1 MTQILRELH
10 YGNRLVRCYAKR
22 DNALFS
28 RFLKTL
34 PDDRAKAA
42 IITENAVTSYDAL
55 HAMIAG
61 FASCFRE
68 NGLRK
73 GDRVVIYSGNRPDYI
88 AALYA
93 GFATGIITIPV
104 DARLTPAEVDFI
116 ATDSGAR
123 LVLAAPDLTAAM
135 QTTLCRDRVLALDAV
150 PPSPAGSLELVAIE
164 EEDPAFIVYTS
175 GTTGKPKGAVLTH
188 FGIIHSCL
196 HFWENIGLRQ
206 DDVIGVVTPIT
217 HVTGLIMGVLVALQN
232 GSSMMLME
240 RFKARDFL
248 DLAARCRM
256 NWTVMV
262 PAMYSLCLMVDDF
275 DKFDLSAWRIGNYGG
290 SPMPEPTIKILA
302 QKMPWLQLVN
312 GYGATETSSPAIM
325 IRPGEGVE
333 RAYSI
338 GRPLPCVEIV
348 VVDDKGNEVPRG
360 HAGELWIKGPMLAR
374 EYFGDPEAT
383 SANFIDGYWRTGDV
397 VRMDEDGYVV
407 LMDRIKDVINR
418 GGYKIYSAEVEN
430 VLQGLPGVVEVA
442 VVPKQCAVLG
452 ERVHAVIY
460 STDTG
465 LDLPSL
471 QAFCTAQLADYKIP
485 ESADFRTTPLP
496 KGPSGKI
503 QKKELKLI

>member
-10 YGNRLVRCYAKR
+10 YGNRLVRCYAGR
-22 DNALFS
+22 DSDLFS
-28 RFLKTL
+28 RFLKAL
-34 PDDRAKAA
+34 PEDGSKAA
-42 IITENAVTSYDAL
+42 IITENTLISYDRL
-55 HAMIAG
+55 RAMIAG
-61 FASCFRE
+61 FAGCYRE

-93 GFATGIITIPV
+93 GFATGIVAIPV

-116 ATDSGAR
+116 VGDSGAR
-123 LVLAAPDLTAAM
+123 LVMAAPNLIAAM
-135 QTTLCRDRVLALDAV
+135 QTALCRDRVLALDAV
-150 PPSPAGSLELVAIE
+150 PPSPADSLHPVALN
-164 EEDPAFIVYTS
+164 EDEPALIVYTS

-188 FGIIHSCL
+188 LGIIHSCL
-196 HFWENIGLRQ
+196 HFWDNVGLTQ

-232 GSSMMLME
+232 ASSMMLME

-248 DLAARCRM
+248 DFAARSRM
-256 NWTVMV
+256 SWTVMV
-262 PAMYSLCLMVDDF
+262 PAMYSLCLMVEDF
-275 DKFDLSAWRIGNYGG
+275 HEFDLSAWRIGNYGG
-290 SPMPEPTIKILA
+290 SPMPETVIRTLA

-338 GRPLPCVEIV
+338 GKPLACVEIV
-348 VVDDKGNEVPRG
+348 VVDDKGNEVPQG
-360 HAGELWIKGPMLAR
+360 DAGELWIKGPMLAH
-374 EYFGDPEAT
+374 EYFGNPEAT
-383 SANFIDGYWRTGDV
+383 QANFIDGYWRSGDV
-397 VRMDEDGYVV
+397 VRIDEDGYVV

-430 VLQGLPGVVEVA
+430 VLQGMPGVVEVA
-442 VVPKQCAVLG
+442 VVPKRCDVLG

-460 STDTG
+460 STDSS
-465 LDLPSL
+465 LDLASL
-471 QAFCTAQLADYKIP
+471 QAFCAAQLADYKIP
-485 ESADFRTTPLP
+485 ETADFRADPLP
-496 KGPSGKI
+496 RGPSGKI
-503 QKKELKLI
+503 QKKELRLI